1 MKRNGYMMVRYSA
14 PIPNDYHNE
23 ELKANG
29 ERIHINSNYSLLYEK
44 LKVYY
49 NHALSDNNIS
59 IEKKDLRSGWFIVN
73 AYNREKILLAIMHYS
88 NKRIKPILI

>member
-29 ERIHINSNYSLLYEK
+29 ERIHIN
-44 LKVYY
+44 
-49 NHALSDNNIS
+49 
-59 IEKKDLRSGWFIVN
+59 
-73 AYNREKILLAIMHYS
+73 
-88 NKRIKPILI
+88 

>member
-14 PIPNDYHNE
+14 LLPNHYSNE

-29 ERIHINSNYSLLYEK
+29 EKIHINSNYSPLYEK
-44 LKVYY
+44 LKAYY

-59 IEKKDLRSGWFIVN
+59 IEKKDLRSGWFIAN
-73 AYNREKILLAIMHYS
+73 AYNREKILLAIMSYS
-88 NKRIKPILI
+88 NKKIKPILI

>member
-1 MKRNGYMMVRYSA
+1 MKRNGYMMVRYYA
-14 PIPNDYHNE
+14 LLPNNYSNE

-29 ERIHINSNYSLLYEK
+29 ERIHINSNYILLYEK
-44 LKVYY
+44 LKAYY

-59 IEKKDLRSGWFIVN
+59 IEKKDLRSGWFIAN

>member
-14 PIPNDYHNE
+14 LLPNNYSNE

-29 ERIHINSNYSLLYEK
+29 EKIHINSNYSPLYEK
-44 LKVYY
+44 LKAYY

-59 IEKKDLRSGWFIVN
+59 IEKKDLRSGWFIANV
-73 AYNREKILLAIMHYS
+73 YNREKILLAIMSYS
-88 NKRIKPILI
+88 NKKIKPILI

>member
-14 PIPNDYHNE
+14 LLPNNYSNE

-29 ERIHINSNYSLLYEK
+29 EKIHINSNYSPLYEK
-44 LKVYY
+44 LKAYY

-59 IEKKDLRSGWFIVN
+59 IEKKDLRSGWFIAN
-73 AYNREKILLAIMHYS
+73 AYNREKILLAIMSYS
-88 NKRIKPILI
+88 NKKIKPILI

>member
-14 PIPNDYHNE
+14 LLPNNYSNE

-29 ERIHINSNYSLLYEK
+29 EKIHINSNYNPLYEK
-44 LKVYY
+44 LKAYY

-59 IEKKDLRSGWFIVN
+59 IEKKDLRSGWFIAN
-73 AYNREKILLAIMHYS
+73 AYNREKILLAIMSYS
-88 NKRIKPILI
+88 NKKIKPILI

>member
-14 PIPNDYHNE
+14 QIPNDYSNE

-29 ERIHINSNYSLLYEK
+29 EKIHINSNYSPLYEK
-44 LKVYY
+44 LKAYY

-59 IEKKDLRSGWFIVN
+59 IEKKDLRSGWFIAN
-73 AYNREKILLAIMHYS
+73 AHNREKILLAIMSYS
-88 NKRIKPILI
+88 NKKIKPILI

>member
-29 ERIHINSNYSLLYEK
+29 ERIHINSNYSLLYKK
-44 LKVYY
+44 LKAYY
-49 NHALSDNNIS
+49 KYALSDNNIS
-59 IEKKDLRSGWFIVN
+59 IEKKDLRSGWLIANV
-73 AYNREKILLAIMHYS
+73 YNKEKILLAIMSYS
-88 NKRIKPILI
+88 NKRIEPIFI

>member
-14 PIPNDYHNE
+14 LLPNDYHNE

-44 LKVYY
+44 LKAYY

-59 IEKKDLRSGWFIVN
+59 IEKKDLRSGWFIAN
-73 AYNREKILLAIMHYS
+73 AYNREKILLAIMSYS
-88 NKRIKPILI
+88 NKKIKPILI

>member
-14 PIPNDYHNE
+14 PIPNDYPNE
-23 ELKANG
+23 ELKASG
-29 ERIHINSNYSLLYEK
+29 ERIHINSNYSRLYEK
-44 LKVYY
+44 LKAYY

-59 IEKKDLRSGWFIVN
+59 IEKKDLRSGWLIAN
-73 AYNREKILLAIMHYS
+73 AYNKEKILLAIMHYS

>member
-1 MKRNGYMMVRYSA
+1 MKR
-14 PIPNDYHNE
+14 NE

-44 LKVYY
+44 LKAYY
-49 NHALSDNNIS
+49 NHVLSDNNIS

-73 AYNREKILLAIMHYS
+73 AYNKEKILLAIMHYS
-88 NKRIKPILI
+88 NKRIEPIFI